1 MKVREVRF
9 QHIRGFGDGLRCV
22 RFYDPATDQVRPL
35 SVLVGSNG
43 CGKTTVL
50 ELIGGLLIAY
60 PSYIEW
66 GSIPFIIPAWQ
77 KGYGAMQCELDEDAP
92 SALKPHVWHEFAH
105 QECLPK
111 SRPTGNVVSHVF
123 DGRRYRTNGPSV
135 HWDNWRAQQRNEENE
150 LRGGLLYFPHNRWFE
165 PPQQGLIREPQHRK
179 EWLFHFVPHSKWEGS
194 LGEFWVWQ
202 NYLDLEAA
210 REGRPNLLPFVE
222 LIEQILGRG
231 RRVIIHKARV
241 HIQDGD
247 RRIEPHELPSG
258 EQQILTLFGEILRQL
273 RPGGII
279 LIDEIEIS
287 LHPALQRAVLAH
299 LRDLARRHDLQIIV
313 TTHSM
318 DIVRSVS
325 PHEIVN
331 MDDMVQSEPSRGA

>member
-1 MKVREVRF
+1 V
-9 QHIRGFGDGLRCV
+9 Q
-22 RFYDPATDQVRPL
+22 Y
-35 SVLVGSNG
+35 
-43 CGKTTVL
+43 
-50 ELIGGLLIAY
+50 
-60 PSYIEW
+60 
-66 GSIPFIIPAWQ
+66 
-77 KGYGAMQCELDEDAP
+77 ELDEDAFP
-92 SALKPHVWHEFAH
+92 ALRPFIWREIYRHEYR
-105 QECLPK
+105 PK
-111 SRPTGNVVSHVF
+111 SYPTTGVVYRAF
-123 DGRRYRTNGPSV
+123 DGDRISTGGP
-135 HWDNWRAQQRNEENE
+135 HLEWRKWIEQQAFAENN

-165 PPQQGLIREPQHRK
+165 PPQQGLIREPKHRK
-179 EWLFHFVPHSKWEGS
+179 EWLYHFVPHSGWEGS